1 MPGSRPPRPPIDRR
15 QVALSVLLGWACAC
29 ASARP
34 PGRAALALGDSV
46 ADDAAIRA
54 AERTLVEGDLPR
66 SRELW
71 SALERAHPSEPTG
84 RYATLR
90 LARIELTAPGDA
102 AVAAARARLETLPR
116 SLEATLSLRRS
127 LVSAL
132 VTARLGRPDA
142 SLASALATLRGRYV
156 DAQDVVEADC
166 AQAAL
171 SPRAASALQAL
182 SHVEAAVDRGVR
194 WIPTGLACD
203 EPAARTRQFQDLL
216 PAVEEPGEVAAVLDA
231 LPSGHAWR
239 TALARRL
246 RTVAEARGEVRRW
259 MSHLAD
265 LPDDE
270 AALRPVVRDS
280 GDPVLRIGVLAPLS
294 GSVANVGAEV
304 VRSVQQAVEGFS
316 RIELMLEDESRALPR
331 RAAVGEVAVTPIEAL
346 VRSLRERGVVAIV
359 GPALDANVPG
369 AVAAAQSQGVPLWV
383 PTPAGAVQGTTRAL
397 GPTLQERAEAMAL
410 AAREQ
415 GTRAVLHLP
424 TLPPDAALDGAL
436 RAAMARHGVT
446 VVRAG
451 DGGARHVVA
460 GFFDEES
467 QRRWAAEARRSAGRW
482 VLDARAAIAGTP
494 GRWVGLGPA
503 DGYGVFASVSCSR
516 ADRAPMEI
524 SALYYDGVI
533 EAVHSQRPAA
543 LFTVLRR
550 DAGVVREGVASA
562 AECALSSSVR

>member
-1 MPGSRPPRPPIDRR
+1 MPGSRPPRPPIERR
-15 QVALSVLLGWACAC
+15 LVALSVLLGWACAC

-34 PGRAALALGDSV
+34 PGRAALALGESV
-46 ADDAAIRA
+46 ADDAAIRT

-71 SALERAHPSEPTG
+71 SALERDHPAEPTG

-132 VTARLGRPDA
+132 VTARVGHPDA
-142 SLASALATLRGRYV
+142 PLASSLATLRGRFV

-166 AQAAL
+166 AQAAV

-182 SHVEAAVDRGVR
+182 AQIEAAVDRGVR
-194 WIPTGLACD
+194 WIPTGLVCD
-203 EPAARTRQFQDLL
+203 ESAARTRQFQDLL
-216 PAVEEPGEVAAVLDA
+216 PAVDEPREVAAALDA

-331 RAAVGEVAVTPIEAL
+331 RAAVGEVQVTPIEVL
-346 VRSLRERGVVAIV
+346 VRSLRERGAVAIV

-383 PTPAGAVQGTTRAL
+383 PTPAGPVQGTTRAL
-397 GPTLQERAEAMAL
+397 GPSLQERAEGMAV
-410 AAREQ
+410 AAREL

-436 RAAMARHGVT
+436 RAAMARHG
-446 VVRAG
+446 G
-451 DGGARHVVA
+451 DGGARR
-460 GFFDEES
+460 GR
-467 QRRWAAEARRSAGRW
+467 QREARGRGLLRRGEPAPVGRRGAALRREVGARRARGDRWDAGPLGGRR
-482 VLDARAAIAGTP
+482 ARRRVWGLRRLELQPRRP
-494 GRWVGLGPA
+494 GA
-503 DGYGVFASVSCSR
+503 DGDLR
-516 ADRAPMEI
+516 A
-524 SALYYDGVI
+524 L
-533 EAVHSQRPAA
+533 
-543 LFTVLRR
+543 LRR
-550 DAGVVREGVASA
+550 RHRGRALAASGRPLHGA
-562 AECALSSSVR
+562 PSRRGGGS